1 MVFHKSAIC
10 TLAIVI
16 LLAAAI
22 CVAEPP
28 QGLSSGSLSG
38 TVTDPSGAVIP
49 NTKITVSNPVSRFIT
64 SAVTDANGE
73 FHFRNLPFNH
83 YHVTAAVPGFSGF
96 ETDVDLHSAVPVDLP
111 VQLQLAASSTSVT
124 VEANGQ
130 DLLENVPTAHV
141 DLDQSLIERLPTHS
155 ESSPLSSAITLS
167 TPGVTADS
175 NGMFHPL
182 GEHAD
187 TSFSLDTQPI
197 TDQQSK
203 VFSNQISPDSIQ
215 SMEVITGVAPAE
227 FGDKNSLVVRITT
240 KSGMGVKKPT
250 GSVSTSYGSFG
261 TSTVGFNLANG
272 GDNWGNFIAL
282 NGLNGGRF
290 LDTPEFRP
298 MHAKGN
304 SQSAF
309 DRLDFQL
316 SEKDQ
321 LHFNFGY
328 SRSWFQIPNDYDQQ
342 AAGQDQRQLI
352 NTFNVS
358 PSYTHLFSQATLLTV
373 TAFVR
378 RDAVHYFPSADAF
391 NDLPATLS
399 QNRHLTNAGMKTDIS
414 YVKGRQNMRF
424 GAQFTHTFL
433 SEAFNIGLTDP
444 AFNAVCDDPNGA
456 AATAP
461 GITDPTAC
469 AGVGFIANPEFNPAL
484 LSFDLTRG
492 GAILPF
498 AGRTDIKQQAAY
510 FQDSITWRNFN
521 FNLGLRADSYNGL
534 SQGTAFQPRV
544 GVAYNIKPSGTVLR
558 LSYGR
563 LFETPYNENLI
574 VSSSTGVGGLTG
586 GSFGAAAA
594 HPLEPGTRNQFNAG
608 LQQSVGRWLVID
620 GEYFWKF
627 TQNAYDFDT
636 LFNTPLTF
644 PISWRKS
651 KIDGFSL
658 RVSMPT
664 YKGITAYTVMGHTRA
679 RFFGPE
685 EGGLFFNSPVSTGA
699 FRIDHDQVFEQST
712 NIQYQPFKRGPWV
725 GFNWRFD
732 SGEVAGAIPDLA
744 SLLALT
750 PNQQQQVGFF
760 CGSQIATTTS
770 GITSCGVPFPQW
782 GTAQVNVPAPGT
794 ENDDSNPPRVKSR
807 NLFDASIGFDNLFRG
822 DHKKWSLRLT
832 AVNLTNKVA
841 LYNFLS
847 TFSGT
852 HFVPPRTYS
861 AELGFNF

>member
-1 MVFHKSAIC
+1 MLFHKSAIC
-10 TLAIVI
+10 TLAILV
-16 LLAAAI
+16 LFAASIAL
-22 CVAEPP
+22 AEPP
-28 QGLSSGSLSG
+28 QGLTTGSLAG
-38 TVTDPSGAVIP
+38 TVTDPTGAVVP
-49 NTKITVSNPVSRFIT
+49 NTKITVTNPVSRFT
-64 SAVTDANGE
+64 ATAVTDPNGT

-83 YHVTAAVPGFSGF
+83 YHVTATVTGFSTF
-96 ETDVDLHSAVPVDLP
+96 ETDVDLHSQVPVDLP

-124 VEANGQ
+124 VEATGQ
-130 DLLENVPTAHV
+130 DLLENVPTSHV
-141 DLDQSLIERLPTHS
+141 DIDQSLIDRLPTHS

-215 SMEVITGVAPAE
+215 SMEVITGVPPAE

-240 KSGMGVKKPT
+240 KSGMGIKKPT
-250 GSVSTSYGSFG
+250 GSVTASYGSFG
-261 TSTVGFNLANG
+261 TSTAGFNLQNG
-272 GDNWGNFIAL
+272 SDHWGNFVSL
-282 NGLNGGRF
+282 SGLDGGRF
-290 LDTPEFRP
+290 LDTPEFVP
-298 MHAKGN
+298 MHAHGN

-352 NTFNVS
+352 NTFNIS

-373 TAFVR
+373 TTFVR
-378 RDAVHYFPSADAF
+378 HDAVHYFPTANPF
-391 NDLPATLS
+391 NDLPATLG
-399 QNRHLTNAGMKTDIS
+399 QNRHLTNAGIKADIS
-414 YVKGRQNMRF
+414 YVKGRQNLKF
-424 GAQFTHTFL
+424 GGQFTHTFL
-433 SEAFNIGLTDP
+433 SEYFNLGITDP
-444 AFNAVCDDPNGA
+444 TFNALCT
-456 AATAP
+456 TASGVPVAGP
-461 GITDPTAC
+461 GITDPAAC
-469 AGVGFIANPEFNPAL
+469 AGAGFVPNPAFEPAL
-484 LSFDLTRG
+484 LAIDLGRG
-492 GAILPF
+492 GVPF
-498 AGRTDIKQQAAY
+498 TFQGRTDIKQEAGY
-510 FQDSITWRNFN
+510 IQDSISWRNFN
-521 FNLGLRADSYNGL
+521 FNLGLRADNYNGL
-534 SQGTAFQPRV
+534 TQGTAFQPRI
-544 GVAYNIKPSGTVLR
+544 GIAYNIKATGTVLR
-558 LSYGR
+558 ASYGR

-574 VSSSTGVGGLTG
+574 VSSSTGTGGLTSG
-586 GSFGAAAA
+586 TIGAVATR
-594 HPLEPGTRNQFNAG
+594 PLPPGTRNQFNAG
-608 LQQSVGRWLVID
+608 FQQSVSKWLVVD

-636 LFNTPLTF
+636 LFNTPLAF

-658 RVSMPT
+658 RVSMPAW
-664 YKGITAYTVMGHTRA
+664 KGVTAYTVMGHIRA

-685 EGGLFFNSPVSTGA
+685 EGGILFNSPISTGA
-699 FRIDHDQVFEQST
+699 FRIDHDQVFEQTT
-712 NIQYQPFKRGPWV
+712 NVQYQPFKRGPWV
-725 GFNWRFD
+725 GLTWRFD
-732 SGEVAGAIPDLA
+732 SGEVAGSIPDLE
-744 SLLALT
+744 SLIALT
-750 PNQQQQVGFF
+750 ADQQSQVGFF
-760 CGSQIATTTS
+760 CGNQFATPSS
-770 GITSCGVPFPQW
+770 GITSCSLPFPQW
-782 GTAQVNVPAPGT
+782 GTTRANVPAPGT
-794 ENDDSNPPRVKSR
+794 ENDDSNPPRIKPR
-807 NLFDASIGFDNLFRG
+807 NLFDASIGFDNLFHG